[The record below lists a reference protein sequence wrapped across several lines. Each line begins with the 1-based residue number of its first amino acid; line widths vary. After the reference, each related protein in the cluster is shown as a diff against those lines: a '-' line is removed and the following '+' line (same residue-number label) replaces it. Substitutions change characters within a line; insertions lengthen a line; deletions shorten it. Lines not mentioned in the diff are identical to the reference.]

1 MLINRN
7 NYETFF
13 LLYADNELRADER
26 IAVDDFVNENDDL
39 RSELQMILTAIL
51 SADEL
56 LFDEKEIL
64 YKNSFVDAELQE
76 KLILKIDNEL
86 PAGEEAILAKALA
99 ENEFTLKEY
108 QTLLAAKLNAN
119 ETILFE
125 NKELLY
131 KKEKDNVI
139 VFRIV
144 RWAAAAILIGFG
156 LFFGTTLFK
165 NNGEKINN
173 PVARTKGNNKD
184 IDIPKTNNNI
194 ATNSYTKN
202 KEDLINRQDNISKTQ
217 NNTRPTVA
225 KIANKETKQKGN
237 NVKAPNYAAGE
248 EIAVI
253 KTTLPVPDQKNILIA
268 NNSETAIA
276 ALTIKEK
283 VKQALVNENI
293 VPLEN
298 TYAQAVSFTEE
309 EKSNNKIL
317 YMDEDDLKRS
327 KVGGV
332 FKKLKRFVERTANI
346 KAGNSLKIAGFEI
359 AAQ

>member
-26 IAVDDFVNENDDL
+26 TAVEDFVNNNEDL
-39 RSELQMILTAIL
+39 RGELEMILTAIL

-86 PAGEEAILAKALA
+86 PAGGEALVAKALA
-99 ENEFTLKEY
+99 ENEFALKEI
-108 QTLLAAKLNAN
+108 QLLLGAKLDAN

-131 KKEKDNVI
+131 KKEKNNVI
-139 VFRIV
+139 IFRMV

-156 LFFGTTLFK
+156 LFFGTSLFK

-173 PVARTKGNNKD
+173 PVAVTKGSNKD
-184 IDIPKTNNNI
+184 TDSPKTNNNI
-194 ATNSYTKN
+194 AGNTDTKN
-202 KEDLINRQDNISKTQ
+202 REELINTKDNISKPQ
-217 NNTRPTVA
+217 INARPTVA
-225 KIANKETKQKGN
+225 KVANKELEQKDNVIKVKN
-237 NVKAPNYAAGE
+237 NLPDE
-248 EIAVI
+248 EMAVI
-253 KTTLPVPDQKNILIA
+253 KKTLPVPDQKDRLIA
-268 NNSETAIA
+268 NNSETALA
-276 ALTIKEK
+276 TLTTKEK

-317 YMDEDDLKRS
+317 YMDEDDIKHS

-346 KAGNSLKIAGFEI
+346 KTGNSLKIAGFEI

>member
-1 MLINRN
+1 MLINRD

-26 IAVDDFVNENDDL
+26 TAVEDFVNDNEDL
-39 RSELQMILTAIL
+39 RGELQMILTAIL
-51 SADEL
+51 SADHL

-86 PAGEEAILAKALA
+86 PAGDQAFVEKALA
-99 ENEFTLKEY
+99 ENKFALKEY
-108 QTLLAAKLNAN
+108 ETLLAAKLDAN

-139 VFRIV
+139 VFRMV

-156 LFFGTTLFK
+156 LFLGVGLFK
-165 NNGEKINN
+165 NNGEKIDSS
-173 PVARTKGNNKD
+173 VAVIEDNSKYTGNT
-184 IDIPKTNNNI
+184 KTNNNTAI
-194 ATNSYTKN
+194 ITDTKN
-202 KEDLINRQDNISKTQ
+202 SEEIINIQDDISKPQ
-217 NNTRPTVA
+217 NNATLTVA
-225 KIANKETKQKGN
+225 KVPNKELEQKDNILKVKN
-237 NVKAPNYAAGE
+237 NLPDQ
-248 EIAVI
+248 EIVVI
-253 KTTLPVPDQKNILIA
+253 KTTLPVQDQKDILIA
-268 NNSETAIA
+268 NNSETALA
-276 ALTIKEK
+276 TLTIKEK
-283 VKQALVNENI
+283 VKQALVNENL

-317 YMDEDDLKRS
+317 YMDEDDVKRS

-346 KAGNSLKIAGFEI
+346 KTGNSLKIAGFEI